1 MSSDIIGMIWLYKQ
15 PTTMDTAYF
24 FRVTLLDQLHSG
36 QWQVGERLPTE
47 REFGEQYQISRS
59 TVRKVL
65 ADMKAQGLIAQTVG
79 SGTYVTDQVL
89 ASRSAKKATPLAS
102 SEAAWHTSPA
112 ELMDARMAL
121 EPAIIEMVIGNATN
135 ADFEQMDNCCK
146 RAEAATSVEEFEVWD
161 GMFHEIIARAAH
173 NAFVARLF
181 KLMNQAR
188 AQGEWG
194 MLKKRS
200 LTAERR
206 LAYQAEHRA
215 LLNAIKARDP
225 VQAKALAAEHL
236 VNVRRNLLG
245 Y

>member
-1 MSSDIIGMIWLYKQ
+1 MIWFKSL

-24 FRVTLLDQLHSG
+24 FRITLLDQLHSG

-59 TVRKVL
+59 SVRKVL

-79 SGTYVTDQVL
+79 SGTYVTDKVL
-89 ASRSAKKATPLAS
+89 ASRSVKNATPLAP

-121 EPAIIEMVIGNATN
+121 EPAIIEMVIGNATT
-135 ADFEQMDNCCK
+135 ADFEQMDNCCT

-161 GMFHEIIARAAH
+161 GMFHEIIARASH

-200 LTAERR
+200 LTPDRR

-236 VNVRRNLLG
+236 VHVRRNLLG